1 MPYWTVS
8 VSATDRVCVPDTP
21 DSVTVEVAGG
31 GAEVPPA
38 EDSLLDPPPP
48 LAGVP
53 PPPQPTKE
61 LKNRSNPKPSKLR
74 NSFLLLLPARNVTPN
89 GITTALNRRSS
100 MAQGDLG

>member
-1 MPYWTVS
+1 MS

-31 GAEVPPA
+31 GADVPP
-38 EDSLLDPPPP
+38 EEESLPGPP

-61 LKNRSNPKPSKLR
+61 LKNRANPKQSKLR
-74 NSFLLLLPARNVTPN
+74 KSFRLRLPARKVNAPN
-89 GITTALNRRSS
+89 GITTAANRRSS
-100 MAQGDLG
+100 MVDGDLG